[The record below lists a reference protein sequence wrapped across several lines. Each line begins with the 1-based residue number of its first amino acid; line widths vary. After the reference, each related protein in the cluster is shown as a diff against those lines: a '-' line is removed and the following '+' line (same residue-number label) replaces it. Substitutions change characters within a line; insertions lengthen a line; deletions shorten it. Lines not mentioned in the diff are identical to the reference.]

1 MLNMKDLRKKWNN
14 GKEVVYINP
23 DKQTY
28 VFVNEDGTTTELV
41 PMYVDRDTGHM
52 ELWTEKELDDF
63 NLWGESHE

>member
-1 MLNMKDLRKKWNN
+1 MKDLRKKWNN